1 MKSKIIAVSCT
12 VSFMLLMSCGNNA
25 NITEKKVWVRGN
37 CDMCKDRIETHVKRI
52 NGVKSAT
59 WTSDNEELKVSFD
72 STKTNQ
78 DAIET
83 ICAKVGHAT
92 KNKISEG
99 KVIDELPECC
109 RPEEK

>member
-1 MKSKIIAVSCT
+1 MKSIIIFICCT
-12 VSFMLLMSCGNNA
+12 LSSALFTSCGNNA

-59 WTSDNEELKVSFD
+59 WNANNEELNVSFD
-72 STKTNQ
+72 STLTNQ

-92 KNKISEG
+92 KTKISEG
-99 KVIDELPECC
+99 KAIDELPDCC